1 MNTSPEPTSQA
12 AAADRRAAGRSL
24 RVRLAL
30 WLSASITAVAVMAGA
45 YAFWQAFD
53 EVHELQDDLLRQ
65 VAALVRHS
73 GASTL
78 QALQHATANNELD
91 IDDDTQV
98 LVQALGPGA
107 GAGAEQESDADSGA
121 DADIDADAEPGDGRA
136 PGQLRNLH
144 TLHNGLQ
151 TIRQGG
157 TSYRVLV
164 HSLPNGQRFAVLQE
178 TSLRNEMA
186 RNSAMLAALPLLL
199 LVPLLVLLTVLLVHR
214 MLKPVAALAQE
225 VDARSDTDLRA
236 IDQNALPNEIR
247 PFVHAINRLL
257 ARVEQAMAAQRR
269 FVADAAHE
277 LRSPMTA
284 LSLQAQRLAGTPMSD
299 AAQERL
305 HTLQQGIDRNRRL
318 LDQLLAMARA
328 QEPSARVPEPVS
340 LHAIFR
346 QVLEDLMPLAE
357 ARHIDLGMAES
368 ADAADIPLRLHA
380 VEISTVLKN
389 LVDNAIR
396 YAPDGGQVDL
406 SARLESGS
414 IVLEVEDNGPGIPAA
429 ERARVLDAFYRIAG
443 TQPSGSGLGLSIAKT
458 LVDRWGGHM
467 ELRDAVHFPT
477 GLLVRIRLPERLAA

>member
-1 MNTSPEPTSQA
+1 MNTPPEPTTQTA
-12 AAADRRAAGRSL
+12 AGHPAKSPAKHPSAGRSL

-30 WLSASITAVAVMAGA
+30 WLSASITAAAVVAGA

-73 GASTL
+73 GDTTL

-98 LVQALGPGA
+98 LVQALEPGLGPQPD
-107 GAGAEQESDADSGA
+107 AEQGVEQSDMPAS
-121 DADIDADAEPGDGRA
+121 
-136 PGQLRNLH
+136 GQLRNLH
-144 TLHNGLQ
+144 HLHNGLQ
-151 TIRQGG
+151 TIHQGG

-164 HSLPNGQRFAVLQE
+164 HSLPSGQRFAVLQE

-236 IDQNALPNEIR
+236 IDQHALPSEIQ

-299 AAQERL
+299 TAQERL

-328 QEPSARVPEPVS
+328 QEPSARAPEPVS

-368 ADAADIPLRLHA
+368 ADISLRLHA

-396 YAPDGGQVDL
+396 YVPHGGQIDL
-406 SARLESGS
+406 SARLEGGNV
-414 IVLEVEDNGPGIPAA
+414 VLEVEDNGPGIPAA
-429 ERARVLDAFYRIAG
+429 ERTRVLDAFYRIAG

-467 ELRDAVHFPT
+467 ELRDAAHFPT
-477 GLLVRIRLPERLAA
+477 GLLVRIRLPGRLAD